1 LTEQKPG
8 FRRKKT
14 GFLCSILGAAS
25 DWGWTLT
32 IVLFCH
38 ILASHAAVKAVIRK
52 GADMNMIDDIA
63 EVLVSE
69 EQIRVRVAE
78 LGRRISKDYAGRE
91 LLLIGL
97 LRGAI
102 VFLSDLMRSIDIP
115 VRLDFIGISSYG
127 VSTESG
133 AVRLVMDLET
143 DISGRHVLVVEDI
156 VDTGKTL
163 AYLVENLKS
172 RQPASLRVC
181 ALLDKPDRR
190 QVPIQVDYMGFEIP
204 DKFVVGYGLDFAEG
218 YRNLPFVG
226 VLKEPLYKK
235 VLARNAI
242 VRHLNGYLNQDINLA
257 QLVAWARDTLVENDL
272 SEEDE
277 SVLRDL
283 VARAGEPSVAAS
295 GLTIEDCAGY
305 LRRLGHELRVSIGP
319 AAR

>member
-1 LTEQKPG
+1 
-8 FRRKKT
+8 
-14 GFLCSILGAAS
+14 
-25 DWGWTLT
+25 LT
-32 IVLFCH
+32 IVAFCH
-38 ILASHAAVKAVIRK
+38 ILASLISVDAATRK
-52 GADMNMIDDIA
+52 GADMNMLDDIDQ
-63 EVLVSE
+63 VLVSE
-69 EQIRVRVAE
+69 EQIQARVVE
-78 LGRRISKDYAGRE
+78 LGRRISEDYQGHE

-102 VFLSDLMRSIDIP
+102 VFLSDLMRAIDTP

-127 VSTESG
+127 ANTESG

-143 DISGRHVLVVEDI
+143 DIAGRHVLVVEDI

-163 AYLVENLKS
+163 SYLVENLKA

-190 QVPIQVDYMGFEIP
+190 QVPIQVDYVGFEIP

-242 VRHLNGYLNQDINLA
+242 VRRLNNYLNQDIDLT

-272 SEEDE
+272 AKEDE
-277 SVLRDL
+277 SVLYDL
-283 VARAGEPSVAAS
+283 VARAGEPGSAS
-295 GLTIEDCAGY
+295 FGLAIEDCAEF